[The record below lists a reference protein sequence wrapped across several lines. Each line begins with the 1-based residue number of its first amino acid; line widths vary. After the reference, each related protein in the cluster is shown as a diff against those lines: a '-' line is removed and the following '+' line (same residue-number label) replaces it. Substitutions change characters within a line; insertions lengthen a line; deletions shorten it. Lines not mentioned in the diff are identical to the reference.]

1 MAADDNTKA
10 DILGVNNKPIEESLT
25 LITQK
30 LDKMSQALFR
40 MAEDS
45 YTHSGKYVRD
55 NTVVSKPDRGRR
67 AYDDWGSGYSDHSR
81 NPQVQAGRRI
91 VKGIND
97 FVDEFEWQ
105 LTDALVTSHFRN
117 KVGSIFNNIAEQ
129 TGISFKDAS
138 ERFNKRL
145 AGHALEAFK
154 STKIG
159 QRISDTITSRSDN
172 LRERVLSN
180 ASQLAAQASTNKLQ
194 GSVVDLKA
202 KVNGGEELNAIDQ
215 KRLDTLLSTTN
226 MSQEQFATSS
236 VKDIL
241 STLQSSLA
249 DKYKSTLG
257 KSNKPEDSESNESD
271 YDKRVNRIAQL
282 AQDRAKIEAE
292 GVDTKSIFEQYQ
304 STLNTPTDPVE
315 ITSHIMNDVS
325 VIRMI
330 LEKLEDEEG
339 YKDRLT
345 KEADKLGVDNIE
357 DLEQLKRGNITDP
370 EEFKQLFEGS
380 DLYNDASKAATDA
393 AIKSID
399 AEQASLIEGDP
410 IAQLLSGKGDLAA
423 TAFDAIDIAADK
435 AAEALSGIGVAA
447 PMVGLAVLA
456 FKAGLKLAVKVL
468 GDDLKEITKAFDE
481 TMSNALNS
489 FLRSTKSATKATEEA
504 NKRREFDVKTLVE
517 TPFKI
522 LENAAQKVYDA
533 WDSNLQ
539 LINATQG
546 YTKSNLQDLMAV
558 YADRLRSEGLTDVI
572 AGTSIIENLTKVLN
586 SGLSGAIAE
595 EFAYQATL
603 LNAAIPTQD
612 FFGYASTYSS
622 IVANAV
628 KDGEAQSEAIEKAN
642 ASLTEFANNLL
653 YASREVA
660 GGYST
665 GLTNAQSL
673 YEQAVRVAQAANSE
687 NISEISGTFAAVA
700 ATIGAIAPDLSTS
713 ITDAIYKA
721 ATGGNDS
728 TIVALRSLA
737 GINASNT
744 EFLRALA
751 EDPQSVF
758 STLFS
763 TLAAMFNDSADAYME
778 KAEGYAQLFGLS
790 AEAFQR
796 IDFAYL
802 ADTISNMNVN
812 SKSLDAN
819 MELLASGQ
827 TTLTEEQLKN
837 REINKMMIEEGLSYV
852 LDNAATRAIQQHLW
866 DEQLALQMQEATYG
880 VELVGSSAKLLTSLN
895 NLGENLM
902 KLFNPFAA
910 IGGIVDLIKTAE
922 EGSEVD
928 DRVKKWLEASNVGK
942 ANSEVLNQLTTYGK
956 NFNLVGDAL
965 TEMNKSGVGGSFDLA
980 GDIIGKV
987 KNMMLKNDDIDNP
1000 NSAYRWNMVSKSMS
1014 DASKSI
1020 LTALQS
1026 VDIALPAVAQSTKSA
1041 TSAIQSALTNKI
1053 ETMLSDEYL
1062 AQYLN
1067 IENPK
1072 SYEDWA
1078 NDARRRGIADVSKA
1092 LEEAGY
1098 TEDTVKSYFESK
1110 QAQAAGQ
1117 EKQRLQVLEEKF
1129 WSHSLTFL
1137 DEYFPNDFQE
1147 PLFTSIE
1154 IIEDYAATMID
1165 NQSLIIDL
1173 TDSSNKLLQEHVKN
1187 FADYFIRHRYYDASG
1202 YKYSDVVEIQKK
1214 EKDGTGDA
1222 IYALAESL
1230 TQNAVDLK
1238 DPTVQTN
1245 AILSQIL
1252 IVLNA
1257 IMQQNN
1263 TTNTPLSLQDS
1274 FTGLAT
1280 RGYTT

>member
-10 DILGVNNKPIEESLT
+10 DILGVNIKPVQESLT

-55 NTVVSKPDRGRR
+55 NTVVNKPNRGRR

-81 NPQVQAGRRI
+81 NPQVDAGRRI

-105 LTDALVTSHFRN
+105 LTDALVTSHFRD
-117 KVGSIFNNIAEQ
+117 KVGSIFDNIAQQ
-129 TGISFKDAS
+129 TGLSFKDAS

-159 QRISDTITSRSDN
+159 QRISDKITSRSDN

-180 ASQLAAQASTNKLQ
+180 ASRLAAQASANKLQ
-194 GSVVDLKA
+194 NDITSLKA
-202 KVNGGEELNAIDQ
+202 KMYGGNELNEIDQ
-215 KRLDTLLSTTN
+215 KRLENLLSTTG
-226 MSQEQFATSS
+226 MSQEQFKHSS
-236 VKDIL
+236 VKDIKDA
-241 STLQSSLA
+241 LQSSLS
-249 DKYKSTLG
+249 DIYKSKL
-257 KSNKPEDSESNESD
+257 SNSPEPENSD
-271 YDKRVNRIAQL
+271 EDKFDYTKTVDRIAELQ
-282 AQDRAKIEAE
+282 QDRAKILAD
-292 GVDTKSIFEQYQ
+292 GVDTKSIFDQYK
-304 STLNTPTDPVE
+304 STNKLTDPIQ
-315 ITSHIMNDVS
+315 ITSHIMDDVA

-339 YKDRLT
+339 YKNRLT
-345 KEADKLGVDNIE
+345 KEAEKLGVDNIE
-357 DLEQLKRGNITDP
+357 DLEQLKRGYITDP
-370 EEFKQLFEGS
+370 EEFKRLFEGS
-380 DLYNDASKAATDA
+380 DLYKDASKAATDA
-393 AIKSID
+393 ALESID
-399 AEQASLIEGDP
+399 NEQKSLIQSDP
-410 IAQLLSGKGDLAA
+410 ISQLLSGKGDLAA

-435 AAEALSGIGVAA
+435 AAEALSGVGVAA

-468 GDDLKEITKAFDE
+468 GDDLKEITEAFDE

-504 NKRREFDVKTLVE
+504 NKRREYDVKTLVE

-522 LENAAQKVYDA
+522 LENAAQKIYDA

-744 EFLRALA
+744 EFLKALA

-802 ADTISNMNVN
+802 ADTISSMNVN

-910 IGGIVDLIKTAE
+910 IGGIVDLIKTAD
-922 EGSEVD
+922 EGNEVD

-965 TEMNKSGVGGSFDLA
+965 TEMNKSGIGGSFELA
-980 GDIIGKV
+980 SDIISTV
-987 KNMMLKNDDIDNP
+987 KNMTLKNNDIDSP

-1014 DASKSI
+1014 QASKSI

-1041 TSAIQSALTNKI
+1041 TSAIQSALTSKI

-1078 NDARRRGIADVSKA
+1078 NDARRMGIADVSKA

-1110 QAQAAGQ
+1110 QAQAVGQ